1 MTHNIGVTG
10 KTTVGTGMFYAPYM
24 PDGDAMFYGRA
35 KWKLKFALWPRRCE
49 ISKQRIWLTHGYEG
63 TAMWSGP
70 GDPVYEYKW
79 HSKTEHIIYQLKRQY
94 GN

>member
-1 MTHNIGVTG
+1 
-10 KTTVGTGMFYAPYM
+10 
-24 PDGDAMFYGRA
+24 
-35 KWKLKFALWPRRCE
+35 
-49 ISKQRIWLTHGYEG
+49 
-63 TAMWSGP
+63 MWSGP